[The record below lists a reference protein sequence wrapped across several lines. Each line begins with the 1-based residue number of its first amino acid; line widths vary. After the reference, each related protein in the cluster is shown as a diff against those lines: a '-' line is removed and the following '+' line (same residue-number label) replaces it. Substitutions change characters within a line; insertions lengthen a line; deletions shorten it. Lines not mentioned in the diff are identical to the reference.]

1 MDLLYIF
8 LGLAVGIISG
18 FFGLGGGFIL
28 TPVLILFGYE
38 PVTAIATSLMYSIGT
53 SVSGVFAHLR
63 MKNIYWKTAITLGLS
78 GVLATQAAHP
88 AVMWLSEKHW
98 DKIVIPALYII
109 LMGYFAVQLLRKKKN
124 TITAEMP
131 AENDFSMTK
140 ALMIGFTGGFL
151 STTLGVGGGFVMV
164 PLMISVLKLE
174 PRKAVGTSLVSVFA
188 IVSAGFLTY
197 AQSITLNYHIGIFLI
212 IGALIGAQ
220 LGARLTSL
228 YQNHQMETY
237 LGGIYAATI
246 VSVFLQL
253 LHFGHIGLGVVS
265 VYIIILLLVFLKDS
279 ARYSRK
285 KASAPS

>member
-1 MDLLYIF
+1 MELLYVL

-88 AVMWLSEKHW
+88 VVMWLSENHW

-109 LMGYFAVQLLRKKKN
+109 LMGYFAVQLLRKKKG
-124 TITAEMP
+124 TKPAAAP
-131 AENDFSMTK
+131 AESAFSIPK
-140 ALMIGFTGGFL
+140 ALLIGFTGGFL
-151 STTLGVGGGFVMV
+151 SATLGVGGGFVMV
-164 PLMISVLKLE
+164 PLMISVLKLQ

-188 IVSAGFLTY
+188 IVAAGFLTY
-197 AQSITLNYHIGIFLI
+197 AQSVTLNYHMGLLLI

-220 LGARLTSL
+220 LGARLTAL

-253 LHFGHIGLGVVS
+253 LHFGRIGLGVVS
-265 VYIIILLLVFLKDS
+265 VYIMILLFLFLKDS
-279 ARYSRK
+279 ARYWRK